1 MQKIFQWINAREARS
16 SSTTAYCLT
25 ILLLVLLTAC
35 SGQPPENPAPPPP
48 QVEVITIA
56 PQTVDDQP
64 EFIGQTEAFRPVEI
78 RPQVSGIIKK
88 FISPKGVTSNKATSY
103 T

>member
-1 MQKIFQWINAREARS
+1 MQKIFQWIIAGAARS
-16 SSTTAYCLT
+16 SSAAAYRWAV
-25 ILLLVLLTAC
+25 LLLVLLTAC

-48 QVEVITIA
+48 QVEVISVM

-88 FISPKGVTSNKATSY
+88 IHFTEGRNVKKGDKL
-103 T
+103 